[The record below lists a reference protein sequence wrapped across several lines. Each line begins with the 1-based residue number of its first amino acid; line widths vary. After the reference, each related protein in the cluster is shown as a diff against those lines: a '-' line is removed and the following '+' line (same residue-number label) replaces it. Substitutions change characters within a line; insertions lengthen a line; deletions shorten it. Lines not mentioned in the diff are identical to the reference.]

1 MKKILTL
8 LLVLVLSLSVMVG
21 CDKIPGLGDFELPN
35 IGDLIGGETEH
46 EHNFVDGECEC
57 GEKDPNYTPAPETD
71 ADLKLAYD
79 YVHQLIKTTPEKT
92 VADYTLVLVAPVG
105 EKNYTVTWEIIGT
118 DKVTIDGD
126 TVKVPEAGD
135 NDINYTLKF
144 TVTNEKGETLSRE
157 YSHVVPKFAVNTYAE
172 YAAAEEGAPLVVDG
186 VVYGIMSKA
195 NGDAENSVFV
205 QDLNNAGGYY
215 LYAVSDDVI
224 AKAVIGQTVRV
235 KGNKAIYNGTLE
247 LKNAT
252 IEVLN
257 TETTT
262 ITPTD
267 LTEVFTNATSA
278 EDANLLATLGGYVT
292 IKGVTIL
299 EAGDNGYYYFELD
312 GVKTYLRISSS
323 SNCSSADDEKTIKK
337 NHSDKFYYAAEVTG
351 IAAIYNKA
359 FYIMPVD
366 AKAFSNFSEEMQPM
380 PDDVKAKFIA
390 DKLGVTSE
398 MVTTDS
404 VTLPL
409 VGTSVVNMPVFENVN
424 IAWTL
429 AETSNATLVDGV
441 LTAVLPTEP
450 GSVNITLTAT
460 VTVNNTT
467 ETKDFTVAVKN
478 VAPISITEANT
489 IASGKEHNTYTESGY
504 VIEGIIT
511 EIANGKYGNIYV
523 GDAEGNTIYVY
534 GIYSVYGE
542 IRFDKLESAPKV
554 GDKVV
559 LYGILGQYNDAN
571 QMKNAWLLSWEHI
584 HNYTEK
590 GETVEPTCAQGY
602 TVYSCYCGE
611 TEKRDFTD
619 AVAEH
624 VISENIFFHPELVQA
639 TCTTPGVAVFECD
652 NCDYYYTEATAID
665 PDGHNFLYGG
675 EEEILTPANCATQT
689 NGTKRVSCANGCGA
703 TEDQEIEYYWSH
715 EWNVLADVEATCTAD
730 GDFHRVCTICNLEE
744 TEERPATGHWSF
756 NNVKCGDTDTCAA
769 CNVEYVIEHNTSFT
783 PATCTEAAYCMRCWS
798 YVGEPLGHDWDE
810 NDPASI
816 CSQCGLSNHT
826 CNFVAGEVIAP
837 TCTEDGYTI
846 YSCDVHGCNATE
858 NRDYVDATN
867 HVGTTEDKEAVAPTC
882 SEVGYTAGVWCTACQ
897 IWVSGHEEQA
907 IVADAHKNEDG
918 KALCGNGCGAIVNY
932 GTLEAPLSTSATTA
946 AGETLDGD
954 SKEYTTKQVYVVG
967 TVTKIGYINAGSGYY
982 GNVYITDG
990 TTELLIYTISM
1001 GDGVTGFTKGDV
1013 IVAYGYLVNYSGT
1026 VELSSYK
1033 DADGKYTYV
1042 YAVSV
1047 VDTCAN
1053 GHTEDEGVVTDPT
1066 CTAAGYTT
1074 YTCSVCDNKRVA
1086 EGDAATGHTTDNGT
1100 CGNCGKE
1107 IGGVKTET
1115 TVSVVISEY
1124 ADANGWENSVQYDTL
1139 TMDSNITVTA
1149 VGAANTGKYY
1159 TSGEQWRTYQT
1170 ESPAI
1175 TVKAEDGATIK
1186 SVKITYAKK
1195 NSGTLTLDGAAVA
1208 SGTVIEVNGSSITF
1222 SVGNTGTK
1230 TNGQVN
1236 ITAIEVVYVA

>member
-35 IGDLIGGETEH
+35 IGDLMGGEH

-118 DKVTIDGD
+118 DLVTINGD
-126 TVKVPEAGD
+126 TVVIPEAGD
-135 NDINYTLKF
+135 ADVNYTLKF
-144 TVTNEKGETLSRE
+144 TVTNEKGETLSKE
-157 YSHVVPKFAVNTYAE
+157 YAHVVPKFAVNTYAE
-172 YAAAEEGAPLVVDG
+172 YAAAEVDAPLVVEG
-186 VVYGIMSKA
+186 VVYGIMSKE
-195 NGDAENSVFV
+195 NGDKENSVFV

-215 LYAVSDDVI
+215 LYAVSDEVI
-224 AKAVIGQTVRV
+224 AQAVIGQTVRV

-252 IEVLN
+252 IEVLS
-257 TETTT
+257 TETVTV
-262 ITPTD
+262 TPTD

-292 IKGVTIL
+292 IKGVTVL

-323 SNCSSADDEKTIKK
+323 SNCSSSDDEKKIVK
-337 NHSDKFYYAAEVTG
+337 NHGDKFYYAAEVTG

-366 AKAFSNFSEEMQPM
+366 ANAFSNFSEEMQPM
-380 PDDVKAKFIA
+380 PDDVKAKFIL
-390 DKLGVTSE
+390 DKLSVTSE
-398 MVTTDS
+398 MVTTDP

-409 VGTSVVNMPVFENVN
+409 VGTSVVNMSVFENVN

-504 VIEGIIT
+504 VVEGIIS
-511 EIANGKYGNIYV
+511 EIANGKYGNVYIE
-523 GDAEGNTIYVY
+523 DAEGNKLYVY
-534 GIYSVYGE
+534 GIYSVYGVT
-542 IRFDKLESAPKV
+542 RFDKLESAPKV

-559 LYGILGQYNDAN
+559 LYGILGTYNDAN

-584 HNYTEK
+584 HNYTEQ

-624 VISENIFFHPELVQA
+624 VISENTFFHPELVQA

-665 PDGHNFLYGG
+665 PDGHNFLDW
-675 EEEILTPANCATQT
+675 ECESEVISPADCTTET
-689 NGTKRVSCANGCGA
+689 NGVEKVKCLYCDA
-703 TEDQEIEYYWSH
+703 TENQEIHFYTAH
-715 EWNVLADVEATCTAD
+715 EWNTTVDTYATCTED
-730 GDFHRVCTICNLEE
+730 GEFHRICTICNVEE
-744 TEERPATGHWSF
+744 TEDRPATGHYNWYLACETTGACLE
-756 NNVKCGDTDTCAA
+756 CG
-769 CNVEYVIEHNTSFT
+769 EEFT
-783 PATCTEAAYCMRCWS
+783 NAHEGNPATCTEAAFCFKCWS
-798 YVGEPLGHDWDE
+798 SYGEPLGHDWDE
-810 NDPASI
+810 NDPASV
-816 CSQCGLSNHT
+816 CSRCGLSNHT
-826 CNFVAGEVIAP
+826 CDFSVAGDIVAP
-837 TCTEDGYTI
+837 TCTEGGYTV
-846 YSCDVHGCNATE
+846 YGCSVDGCNATE
-858 NRDYVDATN
+858 NKDETAATN
-867 HVGTTEDKEAVAPTC
+867 HEGTTEDKEAVAPTC

-897 IWVSGHEEQA
+897 TWVSGHEEQA
-907 IVADAHKNEDG
+907 IVADAHKNENGD
-918 KALCGNGCGAIVNY
+918 AFCDNGCNTIVNY
-932 GTLEAPLSTSATTA
+932 GTLEAPLTATQA
-946 AGETLDGD
+946 DAVASYFE
-954 SKEYTTKQVYVVG
+954 SIYTEENIYSEQKFYVTG
-967 TVTKIGYINAGSGYY
+967 TVTAIGSTGSYY
-982 GNVYITDG
+982 KNVYITDG
-990 TTELLIYTISM
+990 TTSLLIYSINMGEGIS
-1001 GDGVTGFTKGDV
+1001 GFTKGDV
-1013 IVAYGYLVNYSGT
+1013 ITAYGYIAYAYGT
-1026 VELSSYK
+1026 KEIT
-1033 DADGKYTYV
+1033 GKGSDYTY
-1042 YAVSV
+1042 ALTV
-1047 VDTCAN
+1047 VAHTCDFSAA
-1053 GHTEDEGVVTDPT
+1053 T
-1066 CTAAGYTT
+1066 CTEASKCTICGAT
-1074 YTCSVCDNKRVA
+1074 
-1086 EGDAATGHTTDNGT
+1086 GDEDALGHTTTDGI
-1100 CGNCGKE
+1100 CGNCGE
-1107 IGGVKTET
+1107 TISSNVKYNKVTSADQLSTGTYVLIVET
-1115 TVSVVISEY
+1115 K
-1124 ADANGWENSVQYDTL
+1124 
-1139 TMDSNITVTA
+1139 NITVSTFD
-1149 VGAANTGKYY
+1149 GSWIKG
-1159 TSGEQWRTYQT
+1159 SEL
-1170 ESPAI
+1170 SPADSFDKATGDALAI
-1175 TVKAEDGATIK
+1175 TLEVTDAG
-1186 SVKITYAKK
+1186 VKIKI
-1195 NSGTLTLDGAAVA
+1195 GD
-1208 SGTVIEVNGSSITF
+1208 
-1222 SVGNTGTK
+1222 
-1230 TNGQVN
+1230 Q
-1236 ITAIEVVYVA
+1236 YVAPKGGNNNGIKAGEYVWAYEFQDDGSVIFAGTGSDTVYLAYNAGSAGFRGYKTSTVTGSGYPHKFTIYKLG